1 MLVSTDREFL
11 QHMGQRIVSLRKERG
26 LSQQD
31 LAYRI
36 GMEKSN
42 LSVIENG
49 KSNPQV
55 LTLVRIASA
64 LGVQTRDLFFFEV
77 DSNVFMEAPPEYT
90 PRKHKG

>member
-11 QHMGQRIVSLRKERG
+11 QQMGQRIVTLRKERG

-64 LGVQTRDLFFFEV
+64 LGLQTRDIFVFDV
-77 DSNVFMEAPPEYT
+77 DSGTFMEAPPTYT